1 MVAFAAAEV
10 RVSPNAG
17 ATTEA
22 DLDSIRQLVA
32 DATEYQ
38 NDVEPLMKL
47 HTEDTIIVNFGG
59 RRVLGRE
66 AFRDAMRQALD
77 SPLAK
82 VFTTVEIEDV
92 RFLSPAVAIA
102 SCTKTI
108 RDERDAAQLD
118 SGVSLRTA
126 GAMSYVL
133 VKQTSGWRIALA
145 QTTPIRT

>member
-1 MVAFAAAEV
+1 M
-10 RVSPNAG
+10 SPNAG

>member
-1 MVAFAAAEV
+1 VSPDAAA
-10 RVSPNAG
+10 
-17 ATTEA
+17 ATDA
-22 DLDSIRQLVA
+22 DLDAIRRLVA
-32 DATEYQ
+32 NAMEYQ
-38 NDVEPLMKL
+38 DDVEPLMEL

-82 VFTTVEIEDV
+82 VFTTVEIDDV
-92 RFLSPAVAIA
+92 RFLNPAVAIV

-108 RDERDAAQLD
+108 RDERDGAQLD
-118 SGVSLRTA
+118 SGVSLPTA